1 VLAKTGQAMR
11 IIPILLAALLL
22 AAPAGAQGL
31 SALARLDPAASR
43 IVETGEGLTVEL
55 QLSQGVPWRVR
66 VADGPPRLIVD
77 FREVDFAG
85 LAAVPGPTARVVA
98 RRGGPIAGGWSRLVL
113 TLAAPHP
120 VASAEMRTGPAGA
133 LVRIRLGAPDPAAF
147 AEAASVP
154 DPEAWSLPAPALTAE
169 RRPRHAG
176 DRPLRVMLDPG
187 HGGIDPGAEHG
198 GVSEAELMLT
208 FARELREVLRRA
220 GFEVAMTRDADVFV
234 PLDVR
239 VAAAHAAGSDV
250 FLSLHADAVTE
261 GEATGATIYTLA
273 EEATDAAA
281 AALAERHDRESLLA
295 GVSLRGQDDLVAR
308 VLMGL
313 AQTETA
319 PRSARLADTLVVRLR
334 EAGLR
339 LHRVPR
345 RAAALS
351 VLRSPDVPS
360 ALIELGYLS
369 SARDR
374 ERLRDPAWRA
384 RMAEAITAALA
395 DWAVADAAE
404 AALLRQ

>member
-1 VLAKTGQAMR
+1 MR
-11 IIPILLAALLL
+11 ILLFLLAALML
-22 AAPAGAQGL
+22 AAPAAAQGL
-31 SALARLDPAASR
+31 AALARLDPAGSR
-43 IVETGEGLTVEL
+43 IMEAGDGIVVEL

-66 VADGPPRLIVD
+66 LADGPPRLILD

-85 LAAVPGPTARVVA
+85 LAAVPGPTPRVVA
-98 RRGGPIAGGWSRLVL
+98 RRAGPFAGGWSRLVL
-113 TLAAPHP
+113 ELAAPYP
-120 VASAEMRTGPAGA
+120 VVSAEMRTGAGGA
-133 LVRIRLGAPDPAAF
+133 LVRVRLGAADPPAF
-147 AEAASVP
+147 AEAAAAP
-154 DPEAWSLPAPALTAE
+154 DPEAWRLPAPALTAA
-169 RRPRHAG
+169 RRPRHTG
-176 DRPLRVMLDPG
+176 DRPVRVMLDPG

-198 GVSEAELMLT
+198 GVSEAALMLT

-234 PLDVR
+234 ALDAR
-239 VAAAHAAGSDV
+239 VAAAHAAGADV
-250 FLSLHADAVTE
+250 FLSLHADAVAE

-281 AALAERHDRESLLA
+281 AALAERHDRDALLA

-308 VLMGL
+308 VLMDL
-313 AQTETA
+313 ARTETA
-319 PRSARLADTLVVRLR
+319 PRSTRLADTLVAHLR

-345 RAAALS
+345 RGAAFS

-384 RMAEAITAALA
+384 RMAGAITAALA